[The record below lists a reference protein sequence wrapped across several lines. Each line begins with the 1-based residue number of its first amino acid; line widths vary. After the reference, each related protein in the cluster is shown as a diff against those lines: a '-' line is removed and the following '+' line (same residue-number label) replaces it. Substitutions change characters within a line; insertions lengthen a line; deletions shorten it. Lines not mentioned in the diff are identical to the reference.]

1 MSFVWSSCEHF
12 VCKPCFVSNWIFLIS
27 RLDFFKLD
35 FLYFK
40 IGFSGFRRHPTGA
53 HVETHS
59 RHPTGVERNRLESSN
74 GGPRSPTICRASSQ
88 LASPAQPAT
97 AASIVQNLNR
107 IGVSSCEHLF
117 VQTVLLLIGFSFI
130 QNWIISN
137 WIVPNWIET
146 MS

>member
-1 MSFVWSSCEHF
+1 MNFFC
-12 VCKPCFVSNWIFLIS
+12 CKPCFISKWIFLIS

-74 GGPRSPTICRASSQ
+74 GGPRSPTICRASSR
-88 LASPAQPAT
+88 LASPAPPAT
-97 AASIVQNLNR
+97 AASIVPILNWSG
-107 IGVSSCEHLF
+107 ISSCEHF
-117 VQTVLLLIGFSFI
+117 VQKRFSDWMFLYSKLDYLRLDCPPIGLKL
-130 QNWIISN
+130 
-137 WIVPNWIET
+137 
-146 MS
+146 